1 MFFYKKLKKTL
12 LLEPMFLGPNFMQL
26 VRDKIFSEVEGTC
39 IGKLGYIVSVSIFFI
54 IFTIFEMLIGVFC
67 FV

>member
-39 IGKLGYIVSVSIFFI
+39 IGKLGYIVSVSTFFNIYI
-54 IFTIFEMLIGVFC
+54 IIYKYIYSVIL
-67 FV
+67 

>member
-12 LLEPMFLGPNFMQL
+12 LLEPMFLGPNMQL

-39 IGKLGYIVSVSIFFI
+39 IGKLGYIVSVSTFFNIYI
-54 IFTIFEMLIGVFC
+54 IIYKYIYSVIL
-67 FV
+67 